1 MKTFET
7 PMGIL
12 YTEEAEY
19 DRHKP
24 FLREE
29 EWCLKIFDSDKK
41 YLDYFDIGLL
51 QEYADFLK
59 TDINGALK
67 IIFDNLSKITNIE
80 NFLEKLG
87 LDYEFISDNPHE
99 LKKYMRSIGMMNGLD
114 SKWVNHI
121 GKYWILIA

>member
-1 MKTFET
+1 MKKFIT
-7 PMGIL
+7 PVGIL

-41 YLDYFDIGLL
+41 YLDFFDIETL
-51 QEYADFLK
+51 QEYADFLS
-59 TDINGALK
+59 TNIDGALER
-67 IIFDNLSKITNIE
+67 IFDNLSKATNIE
-80 NFLEKLG
+80 DFLDKLG
-87 LDYEFISDNPHE
+87 LNYEFISTSPYE
-99 LKKYMRSIGMMNGLD
+99 LKEYMRSIGMMNGLD

-121 GKYWILIA
+121 GEHWILIA